1 MALERGFS
9 RFFHAFGTMSPHYRM
24 GTMSG
29 NTGTLTF
36 LKSTGSPPETVPM
49 LKRDGIGIDDVFA
62 GADVGLALFDANLSL
77 LACNALYRSLCG
89 YQLNEAASGT
99 TLQELMRITFRR
111 QNVPAG
117 EIEAKIDKIIG
128 TLEPGAS
135 YTFRYA
141 SPSAQVVEVRR
152 RRLPNGTVVETVR
165 QVDAQAT
172 GIDLN
177 TQFEMIAEKSR
188 ARLMHALDV
197 MADGFALY
205 DSSDHLVLY
214 NRKYVDYSPLVSDII
229 MPGAPKEEI
238 LRASVQRG
246 AFVLNGMSPD
256 DYVAWRLHLH
266 RNPGDPIE
274 VQLSDGRWILISE
287 KRTDDGG
294 IVGTRSDIT
303 ELKHREIEMLRI
315 SQQLHAKNVQ
325 FDSALENMIQGL
337 CMFDKDQRLVVV
349 NRRYLEIY
357 GFSPEVVKPGITLR
371 GLMEYSVSLGN
382 YTVEEAERALAERND
397 PERLRVRTTIKQ
409 RLKDG
414 RIIAVMN
421 EPMPD
426 GGTIATYQDV
436 TETERSAETMLEYT
450 RKLERSNRELADFA
464 YVASHDLQEPLRKIE
479 AFGDRLVKK
488 YAADLPEE
496 GRMFVNRMQSA
507 AERMRLLI
515 SDLLSYSR
523 ITTNANPFTRVD
535 LSEVVAGVL
544 SDLQIRIEESNATVN
559 VGTLPK
565 LECDAMQMR
574 QLFQNLIG
582 NALKFRKPNEVP
594 VVNVDAELQDA
605 HGLAHPGPAVAIRIS
620 DNGIGFDNQFKEQ
633 IFTIFQRLHSRNE
646 YEGTGIGLA
655 TCRKIVERHQ
665 GMIAATGEPGQGST
679 FIITIPLYQG
689 NVEQKTA

>member
-1 MALERGFS
+1 
-9 RFFHAFGTMSPHYRM
+9 
-24 GTMSG
+24 MSG
-29 NTGTLTF
+29 NGTLAY
-36 LKSTGSPPETVPM
+36 LKNQPALAEAATV
-49 LKRDGIGIDDVFA
+49 LHRDGIGIDDIFA
-62 GADVGLALFDANLSL
+62 GADVGLALFDSELRL
-77 LACNALYRSLCG
+77 LACNDLYRSLCG
-89 YQLNEAASGT
+89 YLLEEASTGT
-99 TLQELMRITFRR
+99 TLQDLMRITFRR
-111 QNVPAG
+111 QNVSA
-117 EIEAKIDKIIG
+117 EDIEARVAKIIRS
-128 TLEPGAS
+128 LEPGAS

-152 RRLPNGTVVETVR
+152 RRLTNGTVVETAR
-165 QVDAQAT
+165 HVDAPAS

-177 TQFEMIAEKSR
+177 TQFEMIAERSR

-205 DSSDHLVLY
+205 DASDRLVLY

-229 MPGAPKEEI
+229 MPGAAKEEI
-238 LRASVQRG
+238 LKASVRRG
-246 AFVLNGMSPD
+246 AFVLNGMSED
-256 DYVAWRLHLH
+256 DYIAWRLHKH

-287 KRTDDGG
+287 KRTHDGG

-315 SQQLHAKNVQ
+315 SQQLHAKNLQ
-325 FDSALENMIQGL
+325 FDSAIENMIQGL

-357 GFSPEVVKPGITLR
+357 GFSADVVKPGITLR

-397 PERLRVRTTIKQ
+397 PERLRTRTTIKQ

-426 GGTIATYQDV
+426 GGTIATYQDI
-436 TETERSAETMLEYT
+436 TDAETASQTMLDYT
-450 RKLERSNRELADFA
+450 RKLERSNRELVDFA

-479 AFGDRLVKK
+479 AFGDRLVRK

-523 ITTNANPFTRVD
+523 ITTAANPFSRND
-535 LSEVVAGVL
+535 LTEVVSGVL
-544 SDLQIRIEESNATVN
+544 SDLQIRIEESEATVK
-559 VGTLPK
+559 VGALPK
-565 LECDAMQMR
+565 IECDPMQMR

-582 NALKFRKPNEVP
+582 NALKFRQKEVAP
-594 VVNVDAELQDA
+594 VIEVTAEVVHK
-605 HGLAHPGPAVAIRIS
+605 HGLAALGPAVVIRIS

-665 GMIAATGEPGQGST
+665 GMIDATGRPGEGST
-679 FIITIPLYQG
+679 FEITIPVNQG
-689 NVEQKTA
+689 QLEEKSA